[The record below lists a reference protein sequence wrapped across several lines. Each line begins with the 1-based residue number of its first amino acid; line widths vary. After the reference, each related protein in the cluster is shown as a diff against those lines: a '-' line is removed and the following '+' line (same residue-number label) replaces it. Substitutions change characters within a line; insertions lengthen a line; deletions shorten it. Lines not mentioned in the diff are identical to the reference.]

1 MNRLDGIRESRG
13 WIHPGAAV
21 KVKPHMEPV
30 IQGFIQRAPFVVMA
44 SANAD
49 GDCDASPKG
58 GNPGFVKILD
68 EHTLLIPD
76 VGGNYLLQGYEN
88 FATNAKVGLVFMIPG
103 MDTTARVNGRVRVLK
118 AEEVQSLGVQAP
130 EVSNP
135 DKNAVLIQGIL
146 VDVDE
151 AYLHCPRAFRFSK
164 LWNPATIEE
173 NAVLSVKSFGSS

>member
-1 MNRLDGIRESRG
+1 
-13 WIHPGAAV
+13 
-21 KVKPHMEPV
+21 
-30 IQGFIQRAPFVVMA
+30 
-44 SANAD
+44 
-49 GDCDASPKG
+49 
-58 GNPGFVKILD
+58 
-68 EHTLLIPD
+68 
-76 VGGNYLLQGYEN
+76 
-88 FATNAKVGLVFMIPG
+88 
-103 MDTTARVNGRVRVLK
+103 MDTTARVNGRVRVLE

-173 NAVLSVKSFGSS
+173 NAVRSVKSFGSS

>member
-1 MNRLDGIRESRG
+1 MNRLDGIRGSRG
-13 WIHPGAAV
+13 GIHPGAAV

-103 MDTTARVNGRVRVLK
+103 MDTTARVNGRVRVLE